1 MRKLK
6 KIWISLALTLSPILM
21 YGALSIAKYWLSEKI
36 EVTGYQIAKRVI
48 PTRNGDRFS
57 VLLDTE
63 YGVMEIPVSYAT
75 HITSSNNCKHSWKIK
90 LPTPYNGLDN
100 TSKLQGA
107 YPFLQNIMLHCLVWI
122 LAIAVVVASFLGPI
136 LWVPEDIWGKV
147 FVYGWFPITGLS
159 LLFGLIL

>member
-21 YGALSIAKYWLSEKI
+21 YEALCKAKYWQSEKI
-36 EVTGYQIAKRVI
+36 EVTGYQIAKRVN

-75 HITSSNNCKHSWKIK
+75 YITSSNNCKHSWKIK
-90 LPTPYNGLDN
+90 LLTAYNGLDN
-100 TSKLQGA
+100 TSKLQEA
-107 YPFLQNIMLHCLVWI
+107 YPFLQHDIRHCLVWV
-122 LAIAVVVASFLGPI
+122 LAIGVGVASFLGTI
-136 LWVPEDIWGKV
+136 LWVPEDIWDKV
-147 FVYGWFPITGLS
+147 FVYGWFPINGLG